1 MEVIGGVA
9 SVIAIVDLAGKI
21 AKICAGYI
29 GEVRE
34 YEAEVKALTGRVQ
47 CLQKVLQQLDD
58 LLKGPHQGKLT
69 SSTELQD
76 NLIACK
82 GELQSLENRI
92 EKVPPA
98 PAAAAGP
105 SNNRLKKPR
114 KFFDSLKKAVKGET
128 LSSVGRVL
136 IWPIEK
142 ADVNK
147 VISRLEGIES
157 AIQFALQVDQTK
169 VILDVDVKINLV
181 NLPVAEGASF
191 NWYGDDHEPKCLPNT
206 REELLK
212 KIDNWVNGSSGKHIF
227 WLSGAAGTGKST
239 IARTVAE
246 TYTQARLLGA
256 SFFFR
261 RGAGDRS
268 NASRFFTT
276 LATNLMQHIPDI
288 RLAISK
294 TIEKEPD
301 ITRKI
306 LKEQFDKLIF
316 EPLSLTKHPERT
328 ILVIDALD
336 ECDDD
341 RDVLT
346 IVKLLGLLKNLNGVD
361 IRIFITSRRE
371 VFINAGFQR
380 ISGDFQDLILHDIE
394 EQKILHDIMIFL
406 NHELGRIK
414 TDHVY
419 CDTLPPDWPNQITIE
434 TLAKMACPLFIVAST
449 ICRFIGDSES
459 LPGDLLMEILE
470 GRQKLIEA
478 NPEKSLSLVYLQIIK
493 QRVKNKTPTQIS
505 IMRRE
510 FQDIIGT
517 IVLLQTPLPQNSLLQ
532 LIDIGESKAQARLD
546 GFQSVI
552 NLPANPDGVIKT
564 FHLSFREFLLDSQTK
579 EQSPLWIDEYRV
591 HRFIAK
597 RCIAIMKK
605 HLRKNICDLPSPD
618 YIQKDISASI
628 IKKFFPQELQYAC
641 RYWVYHIIESH
652 EGVCDGGEAHL
663 FLQDYILEWLEA
675 TSILQICIYN
685 IDAIVTLESAISKE
699 CGDRVRTLL
708 YDIRRFIRF
717 NYEIIA
723 QLPLQTY
730 HSALLFSPE
739 NCLLRQKFSS
749 SHLDWIL
756 NGPQVPKDW
765 GRLLQTIDVG
775 DRLDGAQLISMEFIS
790 NGQKLVAYFKSYTR
804 NFDKIFDR
812 LVETWDLKTGALL
825 KTEYCSSE
833 SLPVY
838 SPDTTWSASVLEDDS
853 ILISDLLTGL
863 EVKKIPTTA
872 NCNSQKPLAFSND
885 RKYFLSAIAPQGGG
899 NTLLLWETMSWNLL
913 DSWDSGQASGTLYG
927 AFSRD
932 GSSMVTWTQYRGLDP
947 PVGPSI
953 RFWDAESR
961 NILQCIEKGFA
972 MLKLAF
978 SPNGEY
984 LAHICDETVYVFR
997 LHQRKLEQIIVFSS
1011 PELDGGSYSRVA
1023 FASNEEIAIT
1033 FGGRTSVWCP
1043 YTGKCIRI
1051 CRHRDNSIKG
1061 LAFSPACRTF
1071 ATYESQ
1077 LVSKIN
1083 LWDSPWP
1090 EELFAGLEE
1099 EDKGNYPGQTD
1110 FINISYNC
1118 DFAASVAGAL
1128 GEFNLW
1134 QIHPDG
1140 LMPCSQT
1147 LLTYKYDESQYIW
1160 SLFGREISGTFSR
1173 NSKFFAAVNFH
1184 LPETLTIV
1192 STDTGDVVYE
1202 DLVSGRGLWLQKDHC
1217 LEPSPGLLAFSPNE
1231 RFLVFTLRSNAMVLV
1246 LDLESHNRLITL
1258 RSDNLTSCNGNFE
1271 YVIFSTRGNIL
1282 ALVSSF
1288 SCELWCTERWEAINC
1303 EEYSKKTESTES
1315 SRATKP
1321 TDSFKLIPGS
1331 LRFSTSKNWIY
1342 KYSSNEGILREENFD
1357 LHDASGRDGSPGA
1370 GPVAWRDGWVA
1381 QNGVRSLWVPPAYRG
1396 NDPKCSRIQGNRI
1409 TFAIADRVDTWKFKH
1424 PIW

>member
-1 MEVIGGVA
+1 MEVVGGVA
-9 SVIAIVDLAGKI
+9 SVIAIVDLAGKF

-34 YEAEVKALTGRVQ
+34 YEAEVKALTDRVQ

-58 LLKGPHQGKLT
+58 LLKEPHQGKLT
-69 SSTELQD
+69 SSKELQN

-82 GELQSLENRI
+82 DELQSLENRI
-92 EKVPPA
+92 KKVPPA
-98 PAAAAGP
+98 PTGAAGP
-105 SNNRLKKPR
+105 SNSRLKRHR
-114 KFFDSLKKAVKGET
+114 KFFDSLKNAVKGET
-128 LSSVGRVL
+128 LSNVGRVL

-147 VISRLEGIES
+147 IISRLEGIEN

-169 VILDVDVKINLV
+169 VLLDVDVKINLV
-181 NLPVAEGASF
+181 NLPIAEGASF

-206 REELLK
+206 REELLE
-212 KIDNWVNGSSGKHIF
+212 KIDDWVNGSYGKHIF

-246 TYTQARLLGA
+246 TYTKANILGA

-294 TIEKEPD
+294 AIEKEPD
-301 ITRKI
+301 IIRKI

-316 EPLSLTKHPERT
+316 EPLSSTKHSER
-328 ILVIDALD
+328 ILLVIDALD
-336 ECDDD
+336 ECDNDK
-341 RDVLT
+341 DVLT
-346 IVKLLGLLKNLNGVD
+346 IVKFLGLLKNLNGVD
-361 IRIFITSRRE
+361 IRILITSRRE
-371 VFINAGFQR
+371 VFINAGFQK

-419 CDTLPPDWPNQITIE
+419 CDTLPPDWPTRITIE

-449 ICRFIGDSES
+449 ICRFIEDSES

-470 GRQKLIEA
+470 GRQKLFEA

-493 QRVKNKTPTQIS
+493 QRVKKKTPTQIS

-532 LIDIGESKAQARLD
+532 LIDIEESKAQARLD

-552 NLPANPDGVIKT
+552 NLPTTPDGVIKT

-591 HRFIAK
+591 HGFIAK
-597 RCIAIMKK
+597 RCIAVMKK

-618 YIQKDISASI
+618 YSQKDISTSI
-628 IKKFFPQELQYAC
+628 IKKGFPQELQYAC
-641 RYWVYHIIESH
+641 RYWVYHIIESR
-652 EGVCDGGEAHL
+652 EEVCDDGEAHL

-675 TSILQICIYN
+675 TSILGVCLYN
-685 IDAIVTLESAISKE
+685 IDAIVMLESAISKE
-699 CGDRVRTLL
+699 SGDGVRALL

-730 HSALLFSPE
+730 YSALLFSPE
-739 NCLLRQKFSS
+739 SCLLRQKFYA
-749 SHLDWIL
+749 SHLDWVL
-756 NGPQVPKDW
+756 DGPQVPKDW
-765 GRLLQTIDVG
+765 DRLLQTIDVEG
-775 DRLDGAQLISMEFIS
+775 RIDGAKLVSLNFLS
-790 NGQKLVAYFKSYTR
+790 GGQKLVACFEAYIRHLDS
-804 NFDKIFDR
+804 ISDR
-812 LVETWDLKTGALL
+812 LVEIWDIKTGALL
-825 KTEYCSSE
+825 KTEYYCYGL
-833 SLPVY
+833 LPVY
-838 SPDTTWSASVLEDDS
+838 SPDSTWSAGVVENKS

-863 EVKKIPTTA
+863 EVKKIPITA
-872 NCNSQKPLAFSND
+872 NCRSQKPLAFSND
-885 RKYFLSAIAPQGGG
+885 RKYFLSTIAPRGGG
-899 NTLLLWETMSWNLL
+899 NTLLLWETISWNLL
-913 DSWDSGQASGTLYG
+913 DSWDSGQRTSTLHG

-932 GSSMVTWTQYRGLDP
+932 DSSIVTWTQYGVLDL
-947 PVGPSI
+947 VSSSM

-961 NILQCIEKGFA
+961 TILQCIEKDSV
-972 MLKLAF
+972 MWKLAF

-984 LAHICDETVYVFR
+984 LAYIDEGTVSVLR
-997 LHQRKLEQIIVFSS
+997 LHQRKLEKIIVFPT
-1011 PELDGGSYSRVA
+1011 PELDGGSQTQIT
-1023 FASNEEIAIT
+1023 FASNEEIAVT

-1051 CRHRDNSIKG
+1051 CRNRENSIRA
-1061 LAFSPACRTF
+1061 LAFSPDCQTL
-1071 ATYESQ
+1071 ATYDSQ
-1077 LVSKIN
+1077 LVSKIK

-1090 EELFAGLEE
+1090 EELFAGFEE
-1099 EDKGNYPGQTD
+1099 ENKGNCPRQIV
-1110 FINISYNC
+1110 FKNITYNC
-1118 DFAASVAGAL
+1118 DFAASAAGTP
-1128 GEFNLW
+1128 EDFKLW

-1140 LMPCSQT
+1140 LMPRSQK
-1147 LLTYKYDESQYIW
+1147 LFNYEYDDKSLSIW
-1160 SLFGREISGTFSR
+1160 SLFGWETARAFSR
-1173 NSKFFAAVNFH
+1173 NSKLFAAVSCY
-1184 LPETLTIV
+1184 LPETLTIIR
-1192 STDTGDVVYE
+1192 TDTGDVVYE
-1202 DLVSGRGLWLQKDHC
+1202 DSAFGCGIWLRGGRSLVSG
-1217 LEPSPGLLAFSPNE
+1217 LLTFSPNE
-1231 RFLVFTLRSNAMVLV
+1231 RFLVFTLPPNAQALV
-1246 LDLESHNRLITL
+1246 LDLESRNRLIVL
-1258 RSDNLTSCNGNFE
+1258 RSDNIARCQGSFD
-1271 YVIFSTRGNIL
+1271 YVMFSTRGNTL
-1282 ALVSSF
+1282 ALISSF
-1288 SCELWCTERWEAINC
+1288 SCELWCTERWEAISC
-1303 EEYSKKTESTES
+1303 EEYSKKAESTGFLG
-1315 SRATKP
+1315 ATKP
-1321 TDSFKLIPGS
+1321 IDGSKSISDS
-1331 LRFSTSKNWIY
+1331 LRFATSENWIY

-1357 LHDASGRDGSPGA
+1357 LYDASGIHGSPGA

-1381 QNGVRSLWVPPAYRG
+1381 QNGVRSIWVPPAYRG
-1396 NDPKCSRIQGNRI
+1396 NDPKCSRVQGNKI
-1409 TFAIADRVDTWKFKH
+1409 AFAIEDRIDVWKFKD

>member
-1 MEVIGGVA
+1 MEVVGGVA

-34 YEAEVKALTGRVQ
+34 YEAEVKALTDRVQ

-58 LLKGPHQGKLT
+58 LLKEPHQGKLT
-69 SSTELQD
+69 SSKELQN

-82 GELQSLENRI
+82 DELQSLKNRI

-98 PAAAAGP
+98 PTGAAGP
-105 SNNRLKKPR
+105 SNNRPKKPR
-114 KFFDSLKKAVKGET
+114 KFIDSLKKAVKGET
-128 LSSVGRVL
+128 LSNIGRVL

-147 VISRLEGIES
+147 IISRLEGIEN

-169 VILDVDVKINLV
+169 VLLDVDVKINLV

-206 REELLK
+206 REELLG
-212 KIDNWVNGSSGKHIF
+212 KIDDWVNGSYSKHIF

-246 TYTQARLLGA
+246 TYTKANILGA

-294 TIEKEPD
+294 AIEKEPD
-301 ITRKI
+301 IIRKI

-316 EPLSLTKHPERT
+316 EPLSSTKHSERI

-341 RDVLT
+341 KDVLT

-371 VFINAGFQR
+371 VFINAGFQK

-394 EQKILHDIMIFL
+394 EKKILHDIMIFL

-419 CDTLPPDWPNQITIE
+419 CNTLPPDWPTQTTIE

-449 ICRFIGDSES
+449 ICRFIEDSES

-470 GRQKLIEA
+470 GKQKLIEA

-517 IVLLQTPLPQNSLLQ
+517 IVLLQTPLPQSSLLQ
-532 LIDIGESKAQARLD
+532 LIDIGESKAQVRLD

-552 NLPANPDGVIKT
+552 NLPATPDGVIKT

-579 EQSPLWIDEYRV
+579 EQSPLWVNEYQV
-591 HRFIAK
+591 HGFIAK
-597 RCIAIMKK
+597 RCIAVMKK
-605 HLRKNICDLPSPD
+605 HLRKNICNLPSPD
-618 YIQKDISASI
+618 YSQKDISASI
-628 IKKFFPQELQYAC
+628 IKKGFPQELQYAC
-641 RYWVYHIIESH
+641 RYWVYHIIESR
-652 EGVCDGGEAHL
+652 EGVCDDGEAYL

-675 TSILQICIYN
+675 TSILKICFYN
-685 IDAIVTLESAISKE
+685 IDAIVMLESAISKE
-699 CGDRVRTLL
+699 SGDGIRALL

-739 NCLLRQKFSS
+739 SCLLRQKFYS
-749 SHLDWIL
+749 SHLDWVL
-756 NGPQVPKDW
+756 DGPRVPKDW
-765 GRLLQTIDVG
+765 GRLLQTIDVE
-775 DRLDGAQLISMEFIS
+775 DRIDGAQFISMKFIS
-790 NGQKLVAYFKSYTR
+790 AGQKLVACFGGYLPHLDLFSDT
-804 NFDKIFDR
+804 

-825 KTEYCSSE
+825 KTEY
-833 SLPVY
+833 Y
-838 SPDTTWSASVLEDDS
+838 
-853 ILISDLLTGL
+853 
-863 EVKKIPTTA
+863 
-872 NCNSQKPLAFSND
+872 
-885 RKYFLSAIAPQGGG
+885 R
-899 NTLLLWETMSWNLL
+899 WNLL
-913 DSWDSGQASGTLYG
+913 DSWDSGQATGTLYG

-932 GSSMVTWTQYRGLDP
+932 DSSIVTWTQYGILDL
-947 PVGPSI
+947 VSSSM

-961 NILQCIEKGFA
+961 TILQCIEKDSF
-972 MLKLAF
+972 MWKLAF

-984 LAHICDETVYVFR
+984 LAYIDEGTVSVLR
-997 LHQRKLEQIIVFSS
+997 LHQRKLEKIIVFST
-1011 PELDGGSYSRVA
+1011 PELGGGSQTQIT
-1023 FASNEEIAIT
+1023 FASNEEIAVT

-1043 YTGKCIRI
+1043 YTGKCIQI
-1051 CRHRDNSIKG
+1051 CRNRENSIRA
-1061 LAFSPACRTF
+1061 LAFSPDCQTL
-1071 ATYESQ
+1071 ATYDSQ
-1077 LVSKIN
+1077 LVSKIK

-1090 EELFAGLEE
+1090 EELFAGFEE
-1099 EDKGNYPGQTD
+1099 ENKGNCPRQIV
-1110 FINISYNC
+1110 FKNISYNC
-1118 DFAASVAGAL
+1118 DFAASAAGTP
-1128 GEFNLW
+1128 EDFKLW
-1134 QIHPDG
+1134 KIHPDG
-1140 LMPCSQT
+1140 LMPRSQK
-1147 LLTYKYDESQYIW
+1147 LFNYKYDDKSLSVW
-1160 SLFGREISGTFSR
+1160 SLFGWETARAFSR
-1173 NSKFFAAVNFH
+1173 NR
-1184 LPETLTIV
+1184 LTLVMWYMKT
-1192 STDTGDVVYE
+1192 
-1202 DLVSGRGLWLQKDHC
+1202 R
-1217 LEPSPGLLAFSPNE
+1217 LLGA
-1231 RFLVFTLRSNAMVLV
+1231 
-1246 LDLESHNRLITL
+1246 
-1258 RSDNLTSCNGNFE
+1258 E
-1271 YVIFSTRGNIL
+1271 YG
-1282 ALVSSF
+1282 
-1288 SCELWCTERWEAINC
+1288 
-1303 EEYSKKTESTES
+1303 
-1315 SRATKP
+1315 
-1321 TDSFKLIPGS
+1321 
-1331 LRFSTSKNWIY
+1331 
-1342 KYSSNEGILREENFD
+1342 
-1357 LHDASGRDGSPGA
+1357 
-1370 GPVAWRDGWVA
+1370 
-1381 QNGVRSLWVPPAYRG
+1381 
-1396 NDPKCSRIQGNRI
+1396 
-1409 TFAIADRVDTWKFKH
+1409 
-1424 PIW
+1424 

>member
-1 MEVIGGVA
+1 MEVVGGVA

-34 YEAEVKALTGRVQ
+34 YEAEVKALTDRVQ

-69 SSTELQD
+69 SSKELQN
-76 NLIACK
+76 NLITCK
-82 GELQSLENRI
+82 NELQSLESRI
-92 EKVPPA
+92 EKVPSA
-98 PAAAAGP
+98 PTATAGP
-105 SNNRLKKPR
+105 SNNRPKKPR

-128 LSSVGRVL
+128 LSNVGRVL

-147 VISRLEGIES
+147 IISRLEGIEN
-157 AIQFALQVDQTK
+157 AIQFALQVDQTN

-212 KIDNWVNGSSGKHIF
+212 KIDDWVNGSSGKHIF

-246 TYTQARLLGA
+246 TYTKANILGA

-294 TIEKEPD
+294 AIEKEPD
-301 ITRKI
+301 IIRKI

-316 EPLSLTKHPERT
+316 EPLSSTKHSERI

-346 IVKLLGLLKNLNGVD
+346 IVKLLGLLKSLNGVD

-371 VFINAGFQR
+371 VFINAGFQK

-449 ICRFIGDSES
+449 ICRFIEDSES

-493 QRVKNKTPTQIS
+493 QRVKNKTLTQIS
-505 IMRRE
+505 RMRRE

-532 LIDIGESKAQARLD
+532 LIDIGESKAQVRLD

-552 NLPANPDGVIKT
+552 NLPATPDGVVKT

-579 EQSPLWIDEYRV
+579 EQSPLWINEYQV
-591 HRFIAK
+591 HNFIAK
-597 RCIAIMKK
+597 RCIAVMKK

-618 YIQKDISASI
+618 YNQKDISAGI
-628 IKKFFPQELQYAC
+628 IKRAFPQELQYAC
-641 RYWVYHIIESH
+641 RYWVYHIIESR
-652 EGVCDGGEAHL
+652 EEVYDDGEAHL

-675 TSILQICIYN
+675 TSILQICFYN
-685 IDAIVTLESAISKE
+685 IDAIIMLESATSKDY
-699 CGDRVRTLL
+699 GDGVRALL

-717 NYEIIA
+717 NYETIA

-739 NCLLRQKFSS
+739 SCLLRQKFYA
-749 SHLDWIL
+749 SHLDWVL
-756 NGPQVPKDW
+756 DGPRVPKDW
-765 GRLLQTIDVG
+765 GGLLQTIDVG
-775 DRLDGAQLISMEFIS
+775 GRLDRAKLVSMNFIS
-790 NGQKLVAYFKSYTR
+790 NGQKLVACFEVRQFDPSY
-804 NFDKIFDR
+804 DI
-812 LVETWDLKTGALL
+812 LVETWDVKTGALL
-825 KTEYCSSE
+825 KTEYHWRG
-833 SLPVY
+833 SLPIY
-838 SPDTTWSASVLEDDS
+838 SPDSTWSATIVENDS

-863 EVKKIPTTA
+863 EVKEIPTTTNRNA
-872 NCNSQKPLAFSND
+872 QKPLAFSND

-899 NTLLLWETMSWNLL
+899 NTLLLWETMGWNLL
-913 DSWDSGQASGTLYG
+913 DSWDSGQADGALYG

-932 GSSMVTWTQYRGLDP
+932 DSSMVTWTQYRSVDP
-947 PVGPSI
+947 PVGSSMRI
-953 RFWDAESR
+953 WDAESR
-961 NILQCIEKGFA
+961 NILQCIEKPLA
-972 MLKLAF
+972 MWKFVF

-984 LAHICDETVYVFR
+984 LAYKDDEAVHVFR
-997 LHQRKLEQIIVFSS
+997 LHQRKLEQIVVFS
-1011 PELDGGSYSRVA
+1011 PLELDGCSYTRVN
-1023 FASNEEIAIT
+1023 FVSNEEIAVS
-1033 FGGRTSVWCP
+1033 FGGRISVWCP

-1051 CRHRDNSIKG
+1051 CRRRGNSIRS
-1061 LAFSPACRTF
+1061 LAFSPDCRTF
-1071 ATYESQ
+1071 ATYDSQ

-1099 EDKGNYPGQTD
+1099 EDKGNDPEQID
-1110 FINISYNC
+1110 FTNISYNC
-1118 DFAASVAGAL
+1118 DFAASGARIQ
-1128 GEFNLW
+1128 GEFKLW
-1134 QIHPDG
+1134 QIYPDG
-1140 LMPCSQT
+1140 LMPHSQT
-1147 LLTYKYDESQYIW
+1147 VLTYKSDESVW
-1160 SLFGREISGTFSR
+1160 DLFAWKIFGIFSR
-1173 NSKFFAAVNFH
+1173 NSKFFAAVNFYV
-1184 LPETLTIV
+1184 PGTLSIV
-1192 STDTGDVVYE
+1192 STDTGDAVYE
-1202 DLVSGRGLWLQKDHC
+1202 DLVSARGLWLQRDQY
-1217 LEPSPGLLAFSPNE
+1217 PGPRSGLLAFSPNE
-1231 RFLVFTLRSNAMVLV
+1231 RFLVYTLRSNTLVLV

-1258 RSDNLTSCNGNFE
+1258 RSDNLTRCNGNFD
-1271 YVIFSTRGNIL
+1271 YIIFSTRGNIL

-1288 SCELWCTERWEAINC
+1288 SCELWCTERWEAISC

-1315 SRATKP
+1315 SIAKRP
-1321 TDSFKLIPGS
+1321 TDRSKSISDS

-1357 LHDASGRDGSPGA
+1357 LHDALGGDGSPGA

-1381 QNGVRSLWVPPAYRG
+1381 QNGVRFLWVPPAYRG
-1396 NDPKCSRIQGNRI
+1396 NDPKISRIHGNRI
-1409 TFAIADRVDTWKFKH
+1409 AFAMADRVDIWKFKN